1 LRETWRVCHW
11 GAEHGVKAVILL
23 KREPEGRETRE
34 VRPWPEAWVVY
45 SRRFW
50 RLLAET
56 GKAGSGWSEVV
67 FVDVEDVI
75 FD

>member
-1 LRETWRVCHW
+1 VCHW